1 MSDIRSIAPRLA
13 GPRRRALAPVLAVG
27 AGVAWAL
34 AELPFDDATPRMAG
48 LGLYGVVGALVIDG
62 VGGHH
67 PHPRF
72 GLGNGITLA
81 RAGAAC
87 VLAALAIEPAMVA
100 GAAAW
105 AVLVAAGV
113 LLALDGVDGWAARWQ
128 GQVSAFGSRFDME
141 VDALLILVLSAL
153 AAGLGKAGVWVIAL
167 GLLRYGFLLA
177 GRLIPKLA
185 RPLPPSQRRRVVC
198 GLQVA
203 ALGLILA
210 PPVTPPASEAVAA
223 AAFAALA
230 WSFAADVAWLI
241 RQR

>member
-1 MSDIRSIAPRLA
+1 MSHIPSTAPRLA

-27 AGVAWAL
+27 AGVTWAL
-34 AELPFDDATPRMAG
+34 AELPFADAGPRAVG
-48 LGLYGVVGALVIDG
+48 LGLYGLTGALVIDG
-62 VGGHH
+62 LGHH
-67 PHPRF
+67 PYPRF
-72 GLGNGITLA
+72 GLGNAITLV

-87 VLAALAIEPAMVA
+87 VFAALAMQPGMLA
-100 GAAAW
+100 GRGAW
-105 AVLVAAGV
+105 GVLLAAGV

-128 GQVSAFGSRFDME
+128 GQVSAFGARFDME
-141 VDALLILVLSAL
+141 VDALLILALSAL
-153 AAGLGKAGVWVIAL
+153 AAGLGKAGPWVIGL

-177 GRLIPKLA
+177 GRLTPTLA

-210 PPVTPPASEAVAA
+210 PPVVPPASEAVAA
-223 AAFAALA
+223 AAFVALA
-230 WSFAADVAWLI
+230 WSFAVDVAWLN

>member
-1 MSDIRSIAPRLA
+1 
-13 GPRRRALAPVLAVG
+13 
-27 AGVAWAL
+27 
-34 AELPFDDATPRMAG
+34 
-48 LGLYGVVGALVIDG
+48 
-62 VGGHH
+62 
-67 PHPRF
+67 
-72 GLGNGITLA
+72 
-81 RAGAAC
+81 
-87 VLAALAIEPAMVA
+87 MVA

-113 LLALDGVDGWAARWQ
+113 LLALDGVDGWAARSQ
-128 GQVSAFGSRFDME
+128 GQVSAFGTRFDME

-210 PPVTPPASEAVAA
+210 PPVAPPASEALAA

-230 WSFAADVAWLI
+230 WSFAADVAWLL